1 MRKFRGETLAFPRV
15 SSFLEPSCHF
25 RTPPPMPKELN
36 FKQELVGCFGFP
48 VAENPTQAMIE
59 PAFRAM
65 GLDWRYLTLE
75 VKPEDLASAV
85 AGARAFGFRGFN
97 CTIPHK
103 VEVIRYLDGLGE
115 SASLMGAVNC
125 VVNREGRFIGE
136 NTDGKGFV
144 ASFRELADPAGK
156 SLVLLGAGGAA
167 RAIGVEMALAGCRSL
182 TLVNRSETRGREL
195 EDLFSGPLREAVR
208 ATGGAELEVSY
219 VSWEDDFRV
228 PEGTDIVVNAT
239 SIGLFPDVD
248 ARIPLAMDSVTADM
262 IVADVIPNPPET
274 RLVREAREKGCR
286 VIDGLGMLVAQGVIG
301 IEYWTGRTPD
311 PAVMRRGLEEVFA

>member
-1 MRKFRGETLAFPRV
+1 MA
-15 SSFLEPSCHF
+15 
-25 RTPPPMPKELN
+25 KELN

-75 VKPEDLASAV
+75 VRPESLAAAV

-103 VEVIRYLDGLGE
+103 VAVIQHLDGLGE
-115 SASLMGAVNC
+115 SAALMGAVNC
-125 VVNREGRFIGE
+125 VVNRDGRFMGE

-144 ASFRELADPAGK
+144 ASFRELDDPAGK

-167 RAIGVEMALAGCRSL
+167 RAIAVEMALAGVRHI
-182 TLVNRSETRGREL
+182 TLVNRGETRGREL
-195 EDLFSGPLREAVR
+195 EALLRGPVQAAV
-208 ATGGAELEVSY
+208 GGTLEIVY
-219 VSWEDDFRV
+219 VPWEGDFIV
-228 PEGTDIVVNAT
+228 PEGTDIVVNST
-239 SIGLFPDVD
+239 SIGLFPDVE
-248 ARIPLAMDSVTADM
+248 ARVALDVDSLRPGMV
-262 IVADVIPNPPET
+262 VADVIPNPPLT
-274 RLVREAREKGCR
+274 RLVREARERGCR

-301 IEYWTGRTPD
+301 IEYWTGRSPD
-311 PAVMRRGLEEVFA
+311 SAVMRRGLEEVFG